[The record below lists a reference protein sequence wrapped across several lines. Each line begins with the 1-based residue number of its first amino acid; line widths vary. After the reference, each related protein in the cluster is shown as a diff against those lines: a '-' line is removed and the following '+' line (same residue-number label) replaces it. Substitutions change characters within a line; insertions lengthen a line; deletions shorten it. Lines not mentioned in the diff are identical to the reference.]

1 MISKPSPSLSIIELS
16 LQLIFPVPNDMVVG
30 ARLDDPLPNGGFKTC
45 SDARWLLCKH
55 IINTDSFW
63 SPITGR
69 TYKILDNRSC
79 RKDNFCKFALS
90 NLLGK
95 QVISAKES
103 TTTARPQR
111 PRKSTSPF
119 RNFSMWG
126 VTNGK
131 TLITVVLLTI
141 ILIGRTQRG
150 KAREISRFTDLNY
163 SDLIAWTSNLTSL
176 KWTSHSLISPDTYV
190 VILSNLSTA
199 SLSVISIL

>member
-1 MISKPSPSLSIIELS
+1 
-16 LQLIFPVPNDMVVG
+16 MVVG

-79 RKDNFCKFALS
+79 RKDNSCKFALS

-141 ILIGRTQRG
+141 ILIGRTRRG
-150 KAREISRFTDLNY
+150 KARKTSGFTDLNH
-163 SDLIAWTSNLTSL
+163 SDLIAWTSNLTTL
-176 KWTSHSLISPDTYV
+176 ESHSLISPDTYV
-190 VILSNLSTA
+190 VILSKLSTA
-199 SLSVISIL
+199 FLSVILILYHFSFIFNNYQYFFILNLNFFRSPLH